1 MKEMEI
7 DINKKNIIDGKYE
20 IIQDLGKDNFTK
32 KFLVKDLESGSTY
45 ICNNYKIKYKKIFE
59 NEYNIYK
66 NILINNPSEYL
77 IKYKDSNGKNK
88 DNIYNYII
96 LEYAEN
102 DNLFNYIDKLGGFTE
117 IDCKLIFE
125 QILKGVNELHERGLC
140 HLNLNL
146 MNILLDKNY
155 NIKLS
160 DLGNCENNTKRCKP
174 SNFSEKKY
182 RPPEASNEFFDG
194 IKSEIYTLGFIL
206 LELATG
212 KTNYFWDKVYEKT
225 FIPKEFNK
233 FWAVVENHLNTNLSL
248 ELKKLIKGMISYNP
262 DTRKN
267 YIEIIESEWM
277 SEINV
282 DEKKREELESNL
294 RKEFDK
300 RKLKIITRNKFPSIY
315 SKNSEPSAPSTTD
328 HTTKSLYDQNIEEI
342 FNKNTHK
349 IKYTKS
355 LFPLNDIVY
364 IQLSSNPYEIMNIL
378 YQMIKK
384 YFVDIS
390 IKNSEKSLKFTV
402 TIKKKPEMDD
412 EFINQLIKL
421 DLDDVD
427 GKKEEEENDELEEQI
442 EKDTTNESVCIIDIK
457 LFKYENEFY
466 LIRFVRKSND
476 ITLYYKYMEII
487 FSIIENNF
495 VKQTNE
501 NKTTKND

>member
-1 MKEMEI
+1 
-7 DINKKNIIDGKYE
+7 
-20 IIQDLGKDNFTK
+20 
-32 KFLVKDLESGSTY
+32 
-45 ICNNYKIKYKKIFE
+45 
-59 NEYNIYK
+59 
-66 NILINNPSEYL
+66 
-77 IKYKDSNGKNK
+77 
-88 DNIYNYII
+88 
-96 LEYAEN
+96 
-102 DNLFNYIDKLGGFTE
+102 
-117 IDCKLIFE
+117 
-125 QILKGVNELHERGLC
+125 
-140 HLNLNL
+140 

-402 TIKKKPEMDD
+402 TIKKKPEIDD
-412 EFINQLIKL
+412 EFLNQFIKL
-421 DLDDVD
+421 DLDNAD
-427 GKKEEEENDELEEQI
+427 GKKELEENDELEEQI
-442 EKDTTNESVCIIDIK
+442 EKDTTNENVCIIDIK

-495 VKQTNE
+495 VKQTIE

>member
-1 MKEMEI
+1 
-7 DINKKNIIDGKYE
+7 
-20 IIQDLGKDNFTK
+20 
-32 KFLVKDLESGSTY
+32 
-45 ICNNYKIKYKKIFE
+45 
-59 NEYNIYK
+59 
-66 NILINNPSEYL
+66 
-77 IKYKDSNGKNK
+77 
-88 DNIYNYII
+88 
-96 LEYAEN
+96 
-102 DNLFNYIDKLGGFTE
+102 
-117 IDCKLIFE
+117 
-125 QILKGVNELHERGLC
+125 
-140 HLNLNL
+140 
-146 MNILLDKNY
+146 
-155 NIKLS
+155 
-160 DLGNCENNTKRCKP
+160 
-174 SNFSEKKY
+174 
-182 RPPEASNEFFDG
+182 
-194 IKSEIYTLGFIL
+194 
-206 LELATG
+206 
-212 KTNYFWDKVYEKT
+212 
-225 FIPKEFNK
+225 
-233 FWAVVENHLNTNLSL
+233 
-248 ELKKLIKGMISYNP
+248 MISYNP

-267 YIEIIESEWM
+267 YIEIIESQWM

-328 HTTKSLYDQNIEEI
+328 HTTKTIYDQNIEEI

-390 IKNSEKSLKFTV
+390 LKNSEKSLKFTV

-421 DLDDVD
+421 DLDDTNN
-427 GKKEEEENDELEEQI
+427 KKEEEENDELEEQI
-442 EKDTTNESVCIIDIK
+442 EKDTTDENVCIIDIK